1 MHRVGAAAFFDLD
14 RTLLCGASGPLIN
27 EALVAA
33 GIAPERQLPFQGALY
48 SFYEAVGETLP
59 SIALARGAAFL
70 ARGWS
75 AEAVRE
81 AGRAAADKLE
91 KLVTPF
97 ARPLLAEH
105 RSAGRPTVLATTT
118 PYDLVLPLAERLGF
132 DDVVATRYAEDGG
145 QYTGKLVGEFVWAL
159 GKLSAVRRWAA
170 GRDVDLSQSFAYSD
184 SLYDVPL
191 LAAVGHPHAVNPDPR
206 LRAVATVRRW
216 PVLFLDVPP
225 GVPKL
230 FGLEPYDLVR
240 VVARPELMPYARFDM
255 AGADLVPGEGPAI
268 VVSNHRSYFDVAALG
283 LTAARRGRP
292 LRFLGKKEVFDAPV
306 VGALARA
313 MGGIRVERG
322 SGSDEPLREAARALE
337 GGQLVAV
344 LPQGTIPRG
353 RDFFDPVLRGRTGAA
368 RLAAMTGAPV
378 VPVGLWGTEL
388 VWPRSARVPRIG
400 NLLHPPTVR
409 VRVGRPVA
417 LGLVD
422 AVADTDAIMAA
433 IIDLLPAEARRVVEP
448 SAEEVARAMPP
459 GAPLDAVAPA

>member
-1 MHRVGAAAFFDLD
+1 ALSTALRGSAHRCAAGGPCPSGRPFYHQRFSRGPRALALGPGCTVHRVGAAAFFDLD
-14 RTLLCGASGPLIN
+14 RTLLRGASGPLIN

-240 VVARPELMPYARFDM
+240 VVTRPELMPYARFDM
-255 AGADLVPGEGPAI
+255 AGVDLVPEQGPAI

-283 LTAARRGRP
+283 LAAARRGRP

-313 MGGIRVERG
+313 MGGIR
-322 SGSDEPLREAARALE
+322 
-337 GGQLVAV
+337 
-344 LPQGTIPRG
+344 
-353 RDFFDPVLRGRTGAA
+353 
-368 RLAAMTGAPV
+368 
-378 VPVGLWGTEL
+378 
-388 VWPRSARVPRIG
+388 
-400 NLLHPPTVR
+400 
-409 VRVGRPVA
+409 
-417 LGLVD
+417 
-422 AVADTDAIMAA
+422 
-433 IIDLLPAEARRVVEP
+433 
-448 SAEEVARAMPP
+448 
-459 GAPLDAVAPA
+459 

>member
-1 MHRVGAAAFFDLD
+1 VHGVGAGAFFDLD
-14 RTLLCGASGPLIN
+14 RTLLRGASGPLIS

-33 GIAPERQLPFQGALY
+33 GVAPERQLPFQGALY
-48 SFYEAVGETLP
+48 TLYELVGETLP

-75 AEAVRE
+75 ADAVRE
-81 AGRAAADKLE
+81 AGQAAADKLE
-91 KLVTPF
+91 KLVTPY

-145 QYTGKLVGEFVWAL
+145 RYTGRLVGEFVWAR
-159 GKLSAVRRWAA
+159 GKLTAVRRWAA
-170 GRDVDLSQSFAYSD
+170 GRGVDLAESFAYSD

-191 LAAVGHPHAVNPDPR
+191 LSAVGHPHAVNPDPR

-230 FGLEPYDLVR
+230 LGLEPFDLVR
-240 VVARPELMPYARFDM
+240 VVSRPELIPYARFDI
-255 AGADLVPGEGPAI
+255 AGVERIPQEGGAI

-313 MGGIRVERG
+313 LGGIRVDRG
-322 SGSDEPLREAARALE
+322 SGSDEPLREAARALDA
-337 GGQLVAV
+337 GQLVAV

-353 RDFFDPVLRGRTGAA
+353 PAFFDPVLRGRTGAA
-368 RLAAMTGAPV
+368 RLAAMTGVAV
-378 VPVGLWGTEL
+378 VPVGVWGTEQ
-388 VWPRSARVPRIG
+388 VWPRSARLPRVT
-400 NLLHPPTVR
+400 NVVHPPAVR
-409 VRVGRPVA
+409 VRVGHPVHLDLA
-417 LGLVD
+417 D
-422 AVADTDAIMAA
+422 AVADTETIMAA
-433 IIDLLPAEARRVVEP
+433 IVDLLPPEARRVGQP
-448 SAEEVARAMPP
+448 TADEVARTLPP
-459 GAPLDAVAPA
+459 GARLDAASPV